1 VPGLPES
8 GRRGAGVTRVVLSL
22 LLLGGCAHSGTGL
35 PHRDVF
41 VGTLPQDVVGE
52 VPFDRAALTG
62 NVVLVTFIATWCFP
76 CLADLASLDNL
87 ERQFGGKGFR
97 QVVVGLD
104 LEGRRVLEP
113 FAAEYAL
120 RFPVLVGDDR
130 LRSGT
135 TPFGHIRELPAR
147 VLFDRSGQ
155 VIAAYS
161 GVVLPAELERK
172 VREAV
177 EASR

>member
-1 VPGLPES
+1 M
-8 GRRGAGVTRVVLSL
+8 TRVVLAVL
-22 LLLGGCAHSGTGL
+22 LFVSCAHSGTGL

-41 VGTLPQDVVGE
+41 VGTLPQDVVGP

-62 NVVLVTFIATWCFP
+62 KVVLVTFVATWCFP
-76 CLADLASLDNL
+76 CLADLVSLDNL
-87 ERQFGGKGFR
+87 ERQFGAKGFK
-97 QVVVGLD
+97 QVLVGLD

-120 RFPVLVGDDR
+120 KYPLLVGDDR

-135 TPFGHIRELPAR
+135 TPFGPIRELPAR

-161 GVVLPAELERK
+161 GVVSPAELERK

-177 EASR
+177 EARQ

>member
-1 VPGLPES
+1 
-8 GRRGAGVTRVVLSL
+8 VTRAVAWVVLL
-22 LLLGGCAHSGTGL
+22 AGCAHSGTGL

-41 VGTLPQDVVGE
+41 IGTLPQDVVGE
-52 VPFDRAALTG
+52 VQFDRAALTG
-62 NVVLVTFIATWCFP
+62 KVVLVTFIATWCFP
-76 CLADLASLDNL
+76 CLADLVSLDNL
-87 ERQFGGKGFR
+87 ERQFSAKGFK

-120 RFPVLVGDDR
+120 RYPLLVGDHR
-130 LRSGT
+130 LRSGA
-135 TPFGHIRELPAR
+135 TPFGQIRELPAR

-161 GVVLPAELERK
+161 GVVSPAELERK
-172 VREAV
+172 VREAI
-177 EASR
+177 ETRQ

>member
-1 VPGLPES
+1 
-8 GRRGAGVTRVVLSL
+8 VTRSVLSL
-22 LLLGGCAHSGTGL
+22 LMLCACAHSGTGL

-41 VGTLPQDVVGE
+41 VGTLPQDVVGA
-52 VPFDRAALTG
+52 VRFDRAALSG
-62 NVVLVTFIATWCFP
+62 SVVLVTFIATWCFP

-87 ERQFGGKGFR
+87 ERKFATKGFT
-97 QVVVGLD
+97 QVLVGLD

-113 FAAEYAL
+113 FAAQYAL
-120 RFPVLVGDDR
+120 RYPLLVGDDR
-130 LRSGT
+130 LRSGS
-135 TPFGHIRELPAR
+135 TPFGPIRELPSR

-161 GVVLPAELERK
+161 GVVSPAELERK

-177 EASR
+177 EARQ